1 MSLYLVDYENTGV
14 RGIAGIEQLRPMDR
28 LIILYGPKTGS
39 VPFEDMVRITSSPAA
54 VEFVRTTKT
63 AKNYLDFQLTTYL
76 GYLIAQRSDDEYV
89 IVSRDSG
96 FDSCV
101 DFWTEREIKIIRV
114 NNLARETGEDN
125 TPKKSAG
132 RSRSSKG
139 NTKTATAANTA
150 QGAQGSDAKESG
162 KNNKKSEPKKKS
174 GQPEK
179 NPEQPAGKKS
189 GRGRK
194 QKNAEENPPG
204 DFSLDELPFDVSG
217 FTMTEDESSFMFIP
231 DSVEDLPF
239 ELEPV
244 QQSSGRDQKKTDSG
258 RKNGR
263 KAGTDSTAKK
273 KKAGNNAGAN
283 ASAPSN
289 QKTDE
294 KKAAA
299 ANVQGGDKQPT
310 VPESIKKKV
319 RNALKAEGLQPGAYR
334 KLYACMLESNDKST
348 LNTSLVHAFGQE
360 TANRY
365 YKQILTA
372 FTAWRNLS

>member
-101 DFWTEREIKIIRV
+101 DFWTERSIKILRV

-125 TPKKSAG
+125 APKKRGAQTKAAKSSA
-132 RSRSSKG
+132 
-139 NTKTATAANTA
+139 KTAVA
-150 QGAQGSDAKESG
+150 GAQSGQSAAKENG
-162 KNNKKSEPKKKS
+162 NQNNQKSEPKKKN
-174 GQPEK
+174 GQAEK
-179 NPEQPAGKKS
+179 NADQNAGKKT

-194 QKNAEENPPG
+194 QKTAE
-204 DFSLDELPFDVSG
+204 
-217 FTMTEDESSFMFIP
+217 
-231 DSVEDLPF
+231 DSVTAIPAGME
-239 ELEPV
+239 
-244 QQSSGRDQKKTDSG
+244 SKDS
-258 RKNGR
+258 KNP
-263 KAGTDSTAKK
+263 AGTDNAANKTDKSAKK
-273 KKAGNNAGAN
+273 KKAGNNAGAS

-289 QKTDE
+289 QK
-294 KKAAA
+294 AAESKETTPA
-299 ANVQGGDKQPT
+299 TEGGDKQPT
-310 VPESIKKKV
+310 VPESVKKRV

-372 FTAWRNLS
+372 FAAWRNLS